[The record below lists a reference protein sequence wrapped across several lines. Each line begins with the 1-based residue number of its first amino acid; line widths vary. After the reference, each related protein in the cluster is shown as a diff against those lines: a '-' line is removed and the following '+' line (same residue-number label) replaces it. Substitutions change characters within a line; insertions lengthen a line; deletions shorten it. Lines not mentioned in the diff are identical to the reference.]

1 MNNFGLCCVISSSE
15 PNELLVIQN
24 GVKSVLSKAK
34 AAGILR
40 LVFHDAGTF
49 DLDSKSGL

>member
-1 MNNFGLCCVISSSE
+1 MNKFGLCCVISSSE

-24 GVKSVLSKAK
+24 GVRSVLSKAK